1 MDARDPAATLGV
13 VDSLG
18 RSRSPP
24 GVYVLFA
31 NFPISSFSFIS
42 PRVSVITLKSLK
54 LWVILRFDMGFFF
67 SFFDWKEAEIG
78 EKGSPWEGA
87 AGKESN
93 WPHPSPCGCLT

>member
-1 MDARDPAATLGV
+1 MDARDPAATSGV

-18 RSRSPP
+18 RGRSPP

-31 NFPISSFSFIS
+31 NFPISSFSFVS

-67 SFFDWKEAEIG
+67 LFLIG
-78 EKGSPWEGA
+78 RRRQKLEKRDHPGKGLLARSPTG
-87 AGKESN
+87 
-93 WPHPSPCGCLT
+93 PI